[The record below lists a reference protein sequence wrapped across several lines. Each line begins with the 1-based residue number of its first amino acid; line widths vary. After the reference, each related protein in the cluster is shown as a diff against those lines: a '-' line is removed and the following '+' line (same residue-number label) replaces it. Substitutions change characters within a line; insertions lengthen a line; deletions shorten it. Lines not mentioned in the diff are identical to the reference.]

1 MAGPGNALVVS
12 LLETMYTATR
22 LVQEFSAVMSRDTE
36 PWTESLAASCS
47 SANGVKVAMT
57 PS

>member
-1 MAGPGNALVVS
+1 
-12 LLETMYTATR
+12 MYTATR

>member
-1 MAGPGNALVVS
+1 
-12 LLETMYTATR
+12 MYTTTR
-22 LVQEFSAVMSRDTE
+22 LLQAYSAVMSRDTE
-36 PWTESLAASCS
+36 PWTESLGASCS